1 MRTTGSIARASL
13 LALGTALAACGG
25 SGEGLDQNGRPI
37 GESPPPD
44 TGGGGGNDQGPFP
57 PTIEAIQEHVFTP
70 ICSRCHHG
78 ALAPQ
83 GLHLSDTQTSY
94 DNLVNVASQE
104 APQLKRVLPGDP
116 DNSYIIHKVEGTQES
131 GDQMPDGCPS
141 SEPCLDQDTIAV
153 IRQWIA
159 DGAPPPASSNIPAL
173 LESAP

>member
-1 MRTTGSIARASL
+1 MAKTGGIAAAIATAL
-13 LALGTALAACGG
+13 LLAACGG
-25 SGEGLDQNGRPI
+25 NGQGLDANGRPI

-44 TGGGGGNDQGPFP
+44 DGGGNGPLP

-78 ALAPQ
+78 ALAPE

-104 APQLKRVLPGDP
+104 EPQLKRVLPGDP
-116 DNSYIIHKVEGTQES
+116 DDSYIIHKIEGTQES

-141 SEPCLDQDTIAV
+141 AEPCLDAETIAV

-159 DGAPPPASSNIPAL
+159 DGAPPPASGFSPAV

>member
-1 MRTTGSIARASL
+1 MHPTGRIGGLASAIL
-13 LALGTALAACGG
+13 LASVLAACGG
-25 SGEGLDQNGRPI
+25 NGEGLDANGRPI
-37 GESPPPD
+37 GENPG
-44 TGGGGGNDQGPFP
+44 TGGGGDQSGDGPFQ
-57 PTIEAIQEHVFTP
+57 PTIEDIQAHVFTP

-83 GLHLSDTQTSY
+83 GLHLDATQTSY

-116 DNSYIIHKVEGTQES
+116 NDSYIIHKVEGTQES
-131 GDQMPDGCPS
+131 GNQMPNGCPS
-141 SEPCLDQDTIAV
+141 SEPCLDHDTIAV

-159 DGAPPPASSNIPAL
+159 DGAPPPASTNIPAL

>member
-1 MRTTGSIARASL
+1 MATTGRIAAFA
-13 LALGTALAACGG
+13 LAMALAACGG
-25 SGEGLDQNGRPI
+25 NGQGLDDDGRPI
-37 GESPPPD
+37 GEN
-44 TGGGGGNDQGPFP
+44 TGGGGDQSGDGPFQ
-57 PTIEAIQEHVFTP
+57 PTIEDIQAHVFTP

-83 GLHLSDTQTSY
+83 GLHLSDTRTSY

-104 APQLKRVLPGDP
+104 EPQLKRVLPGNP
-116 DNSYIIHKVEGTQES
+116 DDSYIIHKIEGTQES

-141 SEPCLDQDTIAV
+141 SEPCLDHDTIAV